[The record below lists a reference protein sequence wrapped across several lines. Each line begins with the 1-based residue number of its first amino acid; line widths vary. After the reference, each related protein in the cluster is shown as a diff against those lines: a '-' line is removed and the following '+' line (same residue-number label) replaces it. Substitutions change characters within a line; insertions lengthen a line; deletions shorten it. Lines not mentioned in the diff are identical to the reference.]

1 MDSSVEIFTK
11 LCKAEA
17 LLWQSQEKSLHDAVD
32 WLQAYAV
39 DNGLVADI
47 GQDEVQR
54 IIGSAFAAVRDDLGG
69 WRP

>member
-1 MDSSVEIFTK
+1 MASSVETFTK

-17 LLWQSQEKSLHDAVD
+17 LLWQSDEKSLHDAVD

-39 DNGLVADI
+39 EQGLVADL

-54 IIGSAFAAVRDDLGG
+54 IMGSAFAAVRDDLGG